1 MKQRFCRWLFRHR
14 MYRLCEKVSPSIYW
28 ALVFESAAES
38 IRAGFAAAAEELSR
52 CFVDVARS
60 FSEALEK
67 INGEVWACDRA
78 AGLDMHGDCNR
89 E

>member
-1 MKQRFCRWLFRHR
+1 MKQRFCRWLFRHK

-28 ALVFESAAES
+28 ALVFERAAES

-52 CFVDVARS
+52 RFAGVAQS
-60 FSEALEK
+60 FLEALEK
-67 INGEVWACDRA
+67 INEEVRACDCA
-78 AGLDMHGDCNR
+78 AGLDMHGDCDR